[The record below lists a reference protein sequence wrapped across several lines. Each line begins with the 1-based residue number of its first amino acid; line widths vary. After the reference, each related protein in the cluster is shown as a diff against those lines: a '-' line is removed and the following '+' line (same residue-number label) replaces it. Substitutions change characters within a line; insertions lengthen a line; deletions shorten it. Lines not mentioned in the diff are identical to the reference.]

1 MKVAGGPRVT
11 HALRL
16 PSFVFYPMD
25 HETAYSIVKEYVK
38 NEGLIKHM
46 LSVEAAMRGYAVKF
60 GEDPDYWALAGLLHD
75 FDWEIHPTLDHHPQD
90 GAAILRERG
99 VPEDIIRSIQSH
111 APHTGVPRQNR
122 MDKALF
128 AVDELT
134 GLITACALVRPSKS
148 LADLTAKSV
157 KGKWKDKAFA
167 AGVNRADIEQGAQ
180 ELGVDLSE
188 HITTVIESMRVIA
201 PTLRLDGSLAVH

>member
-1 MKVAGGPRVT
+1 
-11 HALRL
+11 
-16 PSFVFYPMD
+16 MD
-25 HETAYSIVKEYVK
+25 HDTAYAIVTEFVH

-46 LSVEAAMRGYAVKF
+46 LSVEAAMRGYAQKF
-60 GEDPDYWALAGLLHD
+60 GEDPDYWALPGLLHD
-75 FDWEIHPTLDHHPQD
+75 FDWEIHPNLEQHPML
-90 GAAILRERG
+90 GAPILRERG
-99 VPEDIIRSIQSH
+99 VPEDVIRCIQSH
-111 APHTGVPRQNR
+111 APESGVPREKN

-180 ELGVDLSE
+180 ELGVDLTD
-188 HITTVIESMRVIA
+188 HITTVIEAMRTISPA
-201 PTLRLDGSLAVH
+201 LGLDGSLAVH

>member
-1 MKVAGGPRVT
+1 
-11 HALRL
+11 
-16 PSFVFYPMD
+16 MD
-25 HETAYSIVKEYVK
+25 RETAYAIVIEYVK
-38 NEGLIKHM
+38 NESLIRHM

-60 GEDPDYWALAGLLHD
+60 GEDPHYWALPGLLHD
-75 FDWEIHPTLDHHPQD
+75 FDWEIHPTLERHPQD

-99 VPEDIIRSIQSH
+99 VPEDVIRCIQSH
-111 APHTGVPRQNR
+111 APHTGVPREKP

-148 LADLTAKSV
+148 LSDLTAKSV
-157 KGKWKDKAFA
+157 KGKWKDRAFA

-180 ELGVDLSE
+180 ELGVDLTE

-201 PTLRLDGSLAVH
+201 PALGLDGSLATH

>member
-1 MKVAGGPRVT
+1 
-11 HALRL
+11 
-16 PSFVFYPMD
+16 MD
-25 HETAYSIVKEYVK
+25 RETAYAIVKEYVK

-60 GEDPDYWALAGLLHD
+60 GGDPDYWALPGLLHD
-75 FDWEIHPTLDHHPQD
+75 FDWEIHPTLEHHPQD

-99 VPEDIIRSIQSH
+99 VPEDVIRCIQSH
-111 APHTGVPRQNR
+111 AQHTGVPRETP
-122 MDKALF
+122 MEKSLV

-157 KGKWKDKAFA
+157 KGKWKDRAFA
-167 AGVNRADIEQGAQ
+167 AGVNRGDIEQGAQ
-180 ELGVDLSE
+180 ELGVDLTD
-188 HITTVIESMRVIA
+188 HITTVIESMRVVA
-201 PTLRLDGSLAVH
+201 PTLGLDGSLAAH

>member
-1 MKVAGGPRVT
+1 
-11 HALRL
+11 
-16 PSFVFYPMD
+16 MD
-25 HETAYSIVKEYVK
+25 RATAFAIVNEFVK
-38 NEGLIKHM
+38 NEGLIRHM
-46 LSVEAAMRGYAVKF
+46 LAVEAAMRGYAVKY
-60 GEDPDYWALAGLLHD
+60 GEDPDYWALPGLLHD
-75 FDWEIHPTLDHHPQD
+75 FDWEIHPTLDRHPML
-90 GAAILRERG
+90 GAPILRERG
-99 VPEDIIRSIQSH
+99 VPEDVIRCIQSH
-111 APHTGVPRQNR
+111 APETHVPREKT

-148 LADLTAKSV
+148 LHDLTAKSV

-180 ELGVDLSE
+180 ELGVDLTE

-201 PTLRLDGSLAVH
+201 PVLGLDGSLAAPGNAAQA